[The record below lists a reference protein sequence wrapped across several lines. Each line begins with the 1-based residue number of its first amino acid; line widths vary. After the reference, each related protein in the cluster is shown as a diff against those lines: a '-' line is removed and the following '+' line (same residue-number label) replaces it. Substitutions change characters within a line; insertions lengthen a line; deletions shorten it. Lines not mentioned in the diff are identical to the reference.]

1 MRKQSVH
8 VVRIATQDV
17 AGLSNIKEHS
27 RAPSSPRYSRM
38 LSFSLNSHPAF
49 SKGPDTSCMATNVEL
64 DFVRLQLQTGI
75 TMLNLAH
82 TERELPDRKG
92 AAQAITNARK
102 ALASARRF
110 LFALANIDAGTTDQL
125 GIEITKLST
134 TRYGMPC
141 PASASFGWVKRAAY
155 FRDSR

>member
-8 VVRIATQDV
+8 VGRIATQD
-17 AGLSNIKEHS
+17 AGGLCNIKEHS
-27 RAPSSPRYSRM
+27 RAPSSPRCSRM
-38 LSFSLNSHPAF
+38 LSFSLNSHPGL
-49 SKGPDTSCMATNVEL
+49 SKGPDLSCMATNVEL
-64 DFVRLQLQTGI
+64 DFVRRHLQTGI

-110 LFALANIDAGTTDQL
+110 LSALANVDAETTDQL
-125 GIEITKLST
+125 GIEI
-134 TRYGMPC
+134 
-141 PASASFGWVKRAAY
+141 
-155 FRDSR
+155 